1 MMSDRELVQAVT
13 GGRAGAFER
22 LVRLHQGLCWHIV
35 QRIVRDPDETRDLCQ
50 ETFLRVHQCLHQY
63 RFESALKTWIGRIA
77 YSIALR
83 HMERR
88 RKALSSNIGG
98 EEGQA
103 LLDGM
108 NSGHDVAQAAE
119 QDEMTAWLL
128 EQMDTLAPV
137 QRTALTLYHLE
148 EMTIPEI
155 ARIVGAPEG
164 TVKSHLYRARQQ
176 LRARMAEYIGEP
188 A

>member
-13 GGRAGAFER
+13 AGRPGAFEC

-63 RFESALKTWIGRIA
+63 RFDSALKTWIGRIA
-77 YSIALR
+77 YRIALR

-88 RKALSSNIGG
+88 GKALSACVGG

-108 NSGHDVAQAAE
+108 DSGLDVAQNAA
-119 QDEMTAWLL
+119 QGEMTAWLL
-128 EQMDTLAPV
+128 EQMDDLPPV

-148 EMTIPEI
+148 ELTIPEI
-155 ARIVGAPEG
+155 ARILDAPEG
-164 TVKSHLYRARQQ
+164 TVKSHLHRARKL
-176 LRARMAEYIGEP
+176 LRARMAEQIGEP